1 MSLIIA
7 LFQRYRNVEVLVD
20 GKLITKTSS
29 NLIIPDDFIIPIQ
42 IIYDSNCTGV
52 KGKSLELKWPKVSVQ
67 IATLEVLYTEK
78 GLINFLRLLLK
89 RFFYFLFQ
97 SFKIINGHNKKKIF
111 HADVGFCVGFLFIAK
126 KAFSLK
132 LVCTVQLYGVV
143 MIQTLSQSRV

>member
-1 MSLIIA
+1 M
-7 LFQRYRNVEVLVD
+7 VD

-111 HADVGFCVGFLFIAK
+111 HADVGFCVGFSFIANK
-126 KAFSLK
+126 SFFTQMS
-132 LVCTVQLYGVV
+132 LYGVV
-143 MIQTLSQSRV
+143 VRCGHDSDSVSVTCMKSVSLLVE